1 MDSSALAYE
10 ELHRRLQSLI
20 PLTNADFQD
29 FAAVLQPLLLPK
41 KALLL
46 REGDICRH
54 VAYIESGCLRYF
66 YNVNGEEHTGQFF
79 FEHGWYTDYD
89 SFLRRVPSI
98 QNIQALEPC
107 RLWLL
112 PRDDLYRFYDERPVF
127 ERFGRLMA
135 EQAFQGL
142 RTRNDALLNLT
153 PEERYLRLVQDRP
166 KVVERVPQHY
176 IASHLGLK
184 PESLSRIRKRLY
196 DNRRL
201 S

>member
-1 MDSSALAYE
+1 L
-10 ELHRRLQSLI
+10 ELK
-20 PLTNADFQD
+20 
-29 FAAVLQPLLLPK
+29 K

-46 REGDICRH
+46 REGEMCRH

-79 FEHGWYTDYD
+79 FENGWYTDYD
-89 SFLRRVPSI
+89 SFLRRVPST
-98 QNIQALEPC
+98 QNIQALEPA
-107 RLWLL
+107 RVWLL
-112 PRDDLYRFYDERPVF
+112 PREALYRLYEERPVF

-135 EQAFQGL
+135 EHAFQGL

-153 PEERYLRLVQDRP
+153 PEERYLRLLRERP
-166 KVVERVPQHY
+166 KVVARVPQHY

-184 PESLSRIRKRLY
+184 PESLSRIRKRLA

>member
-1 MDSSALAYE
+1 MNPSPPNSLHTTLSALV
-10 ELHRRLQSLI
+10 
-20 PLTNADFQD
+20 PLTEADYEAFT
-29 FAAVLQPLLLPK
+29 APLQHLELKK
-41 KALLL
+41 KAFLL

-54 VAYIESGCLRYF
+54 VAYIENGCLRYF

-79 FEHGWYTDYD
+79 FENGWYTDYD
-89 SFLRRVPSI
+89 SFLRHVPST
-98 QNIQALEPC
+98 QNIQALEPS
-107 RLWLL
+107 RVWLM
-112 PRDDLYRFYDERPVF
+112 PRAALYQLYEERPVF

-135 EQAFQGL
+135 EHAFQGL

-153 PEERYLRLVQDRP
+153 PEERYLRLLRERP
-166 KVVERVPQHY
+166 KVVARVPQHY

-184 PESLSRIRKRLY
+184 PESLSRIRKRLA

>member
-1 MDSSALAYE
+1 MPASESLYAQ
-10 ELHRRLQSLI
+10 LQALI
-20 PLTNADFQD
+20 PLTAED
-29 FAAVLQPLLLPK
+29 FAAFAAALQPRQLRK
-41 KALLL
+41 KELLL
-46 REGDICRH
+46 REGEICQH

-66 YNVNGEEHTGQFF
+66 YTVEGEEHTGQFF

-89 SFLRRVPSI
+89 SFLRHVPST

-112 PRDDLYRFYDERPVF
+112 PHADLYRLYAERPVF

-135 EQAFQGL
+135 EHAFQGL

-153 PEERYLRLVQDRP
+153 PEQRYLRLVAERP
-166 KVVERVPQHY
+166 KVVARVPQHY
-176 IASHLGLK
+176 IASHLGPK
-184 PESLSRIRKRLY
+184 PESLSRIRKRLL

>member
-1 MDSSALAYE
+1 MNLSPPAALHP
-10 ELHRRLQSLI
+10 LLRSLI
-20 PLTNADFQD
+20 PLTEADYQ
-29 FAAVLQPLLLPK
+29 ALTAEMQPLELKK

-46 REGDICRH
+46 REGEICRH
-54 VAYIESGCLRYF
+54 VAYIERGCLRYF

-79 FEHGWYTDYD
+79 FENGWYTDYD
-89 SFLRRVPSI
+89 SFLRRVPST
-98 QNIQALEPC
+98 QNIQALEPA
-107 RLWLL
+107 RVWLL
-112 PRDDLYRFYDERPVF
+112 PREALYRLYEERPVF

-135 EQAFQGL
+135 EHAFQGL

-153 PEERYLRLVQDRP
+153 PEERYLRLLRERP
-166 KVVERVPQHY
+166 KVVARVPQHY

-184 PESLSRIRKRLY
+184 PESLSRIRKRLA

>member
-1 MDSSALAYE
+1 MSLSPPAALHA
-10 ELHRRLQSLI
+10 LLRTLI
-20 PLTNADFQD
+20 PLTDEDFQA
-29 FAAVLQPLLLPK
+29 FTAELQPLELKK

-46 REGDICRH
+46 REGEMCRH

-79 FEHGWYTDYD
+79 FENGWYTDYD
-89 SFLRRVPSI
+89 SFLRRVPTT
-98 QNIQALEPC
+98 QNIQSLEPT
-107 RLWLL
+107 RVWLL
-112 PRDDLYRFYDERPVF
+112 HRDTLYRLYEERPVF

-153 PEERYLRLVQDRP
+153 PEERYLRLLQERP
-166 KVVERVPQHY
+166 KVVARVPQHY

-184 PESLSRIRKRLY
+184 PESLSRIRKRLAN
-196 DNRRL
+196 NRRL